1 MVTKRA
7 TFKGGIHP
15 AYNKHYTESLNIE
28 DMAPVKQVVIPMA
41 MHIGA
46 PCSPVVNKGDKVK
59 MGQLIG
65 KAGGFVSANIHSSVS
80 GVVAAVEKR
89 LTSDGQMTMCVVIDN
104 DFEDTP
110 CDEIKSHDIERL
122 TKEDIKEIIASAG
135 LVGLGGATFPTHVKL
150 APPEGTK
157 IDHVILNGAEC
168 EPYLTS
174 DDALMKEY
182 PEKVIGGLKI
192 IMKLLDQQKGYIGIE
207 SNKPAA
213 IAAIEKLADETI
225 EVYTLD
231 TKYPQGSEKH
241 LITAITGREVPSG
254 ALPSAVGCV
263 VSNTATAASVYDAVM
278 NGKPVYERIVTVT
291 GSGIKT
297 PKVLKVRI
305 GTMISEI
312 IEFCGGLTDDAK
324 KVILGGPMMGFA
336 QYTTDVPATKGT
348 SGILC
353 LNAKDAAIQEPSNC
367 IKCAKCV
374 GACPMHL
381 MPMYIAA
388 YSQKLD
394 YDKAAEYNALDCIEC
409 GSCAYVCPAKRP
421 LVSAIRVAK
430 REITAK
436 RKKEQEAKK

>member
-1 MVTKRA
+1 MKHA

-15 AYNKHYTESLNIE
+15 AYNKHYTESLKIE
-28 DMAPVKQVVIPMA
+28 DMAPVKQVVIPMS

-46 PCSPVVNKGDKVK
+46 PCTPVVNKDDKVK

-65 KAGGFVSANIHSSVS
+65 QAGGFVSANIHASVS
-80 GVVAAVEKR
+80 GTVTAVEKR
-89 LTSDGQMTMCVVIDN
+89 LTSDGRMTMCVIIEN
-104 DFEDTP
+104 DFADTP
-110 CDEIKSHDIERL
+110 SDEMKAHAVDKL
-122 TKEDIKEIIASAG
+122 TEKDIKGIIGSAG

-150 APPEGTK
+150 SPPEGTK
-157 IDHVILNGAEC
+157 IDYVIINGAEC

-192 IMKLLDQQKGYIGIE
+192 IMKVLGQSKGYIGIE
-207 SNKPAA
+207 ANKPEA
-213 IAAIEKLADETI
+213 IGAMEKLADETV

-263 VSNTATAASVYDAVM
+263 VSNAATAAAVYDAVM
-278 NGKPVYERIVTVT
+278 TGKPVYERLVTIT
-291 GSGIKT
+291 GSGIKE
-297 PKVLKVRI
+297 PKVLKVRV
-305 GTMISEI
+305 GTMVGEI
-312 IEFCGGLTDDAK
+312 IDYCGGLTDDIK
-324 KVILGGPMMGFA
+324 KVVLGGPMMGFA

-353 LNAKDAAIQEPSNC
+353 LNEKDAAIPEPSNC
-367 IKCAKCV
+367 IKCGKCV
-374 GACPMHL
+374 DACPMHL
-381 MPMYIAA
+381 MPLYIAA
-388 YSQKLD
+388 YSQRIN
-394 YDKAAEYNALDCIEC
+394 YEKAEEYNALDCIEC

-430 REITAK
+430 REIVAK
-436 RKKEQEAKK
+436 RKREQEAKK